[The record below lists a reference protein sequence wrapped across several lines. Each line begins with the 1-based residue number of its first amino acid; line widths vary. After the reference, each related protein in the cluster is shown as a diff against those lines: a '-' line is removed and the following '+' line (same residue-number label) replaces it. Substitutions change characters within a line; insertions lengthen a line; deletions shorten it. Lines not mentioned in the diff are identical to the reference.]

1 MTDML
6 DSTKKRKQVM
16 FKKEAIF
23 VMDLREIASHSGL
36 ARSYI
41 FEFDETIVNERVWT
55 ALMALKSEGKLYF
68 PNVGDSGYQDLV
80 LDPRERRGTD
90 DDFQDF
96 FDMAMDDS
104 NSFPQDSDSCQ
115 TVSKCSWMVCLVEE

>member
-1 MTDML
+1 
-6 DSTKKRKQVM
+6 M

-55 ALMALKSEGKLYF
+55 ALMALKSQGKFYF

-80 LDPRERRGTD
+80 LDATERRGTD
-90 DDFQDF
+90 QNFQDF
-96 FDMAMDDS
+96 VDVAMDNS
-104 NSFPQDSDSCQ
+104 NRFYKGSDSCQ
-115 TVSKCSWMVCLVEE
+115 TVSQCSWMVYLVEE